1 MSRHGQHGYNSLCPA
16 PAGGH
21 TRDGERWDSLAWQY
35 YGDPLGYPRIIAA
48 NPHVAITPVL
58 PSGLL
63 LLIPVIEA
71 EEATTE
77 DDIAPWLR

>member
-1 MSRHGQHGYNSLCPA
+1 MMFLEHV
-16 PAGGH
+16 

-71 EEATTE
+71 EEANTE
-77 DDIAPWLR
+77 EDIAPWLR